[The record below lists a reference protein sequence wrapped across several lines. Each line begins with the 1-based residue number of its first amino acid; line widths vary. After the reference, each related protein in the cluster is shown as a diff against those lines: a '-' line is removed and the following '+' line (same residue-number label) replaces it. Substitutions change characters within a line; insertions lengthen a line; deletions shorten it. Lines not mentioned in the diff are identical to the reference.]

1 MYDGDRAVI
10 TMTHNLKA
18 GSELDKKIYS
28 CTVIEYKKETEQI
41 HLLMSTGNMEDIS
54 LDAIYECRISTLT
67 GEASCVG
74 KIKERYENRAGM
86 ILCMHILNGFY
97 ETGIK

>member
-10 TMTHNLKA
+10 SMTHSLKE
-18 GSELDKKIYS
+18 GIELDKKIYS
-28 CTVIEYKKETEQI
+28 CTVIEYKKENEQI
-41 HLLMSTGNMEDIS
+41 HLLMSTGTMEDIS

-67 GEASCVG
+67 GEASCTG

-86 ILCMHILNGFY
+86 ILCMQILNGFY